1 MILKASNGLP
11 VSFTDT
17 DKKSLFDKT
26 GQEWARHP
34 SGDQPEGLVC
44 YMNTETFA
52 QVLLTREDL
61 KRVIAGPNAMRT
73 PTTLDEMRDYIE
85 RCPKYVQEIANGW
98 PDQKLREIL
107 IEAEDHGSNPGWLL
121 ERMADK
127 EYEKQHEPEPETE
140 NPTEATGRA
149 TEAHRAPRTARSTPR
164 PRKQEGSLSV
174 AFGEASVLLT
184 PKQLEFMERL
194 SECPEWESKG
204 PAGEYVA
211 ADYAQELSDTMN
223 PMSMGAVLTTLRE
236 KELLQT
242 EKRRVGAIKCCVF
255 KLTDLGV
262 QVYNKLANK
271 EV

>member
-34 SGDQPEGLVC
+34 SGDQPEGLAC
-44 YMNTETFA
+44 YMNTETFV

-73 PTTLDEMRDYIE
+73 PTTLDEMRDYID
-85 RCPKYVQEIANGW
+85 RCPKYVQEIANSW

-107 IEAEDHGSNPGWLL
+107 IAAEEHGSNPGWLL

-127 EYEKQHEPEPETE
+127 ESEKQREPEPETE
-140 NPTEATGRA
+140 NPTEAMGTA

-164 PRKQEGSLSV
+164 PRKQEGSVSV
-174 AFGEASVLLT
+174 ALGEVSVLLT

-194 SECPEWESKG
+194 SECPGWSEDGVS
-204 PAGEYVA
+204 GEYTA
-211 ADYAQELSDTMN
+211 SEYAQELSDTMN

-236 KELLQT
+236 KGLLQT

-262 QVYNKLANK
+262 QVYNKLAGK
-271 EV
+271 EG